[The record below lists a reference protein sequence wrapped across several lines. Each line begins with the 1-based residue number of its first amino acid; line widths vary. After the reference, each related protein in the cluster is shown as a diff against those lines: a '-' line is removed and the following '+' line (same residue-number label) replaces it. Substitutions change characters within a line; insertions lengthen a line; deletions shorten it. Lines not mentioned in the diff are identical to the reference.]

1 MARAILRDEGRV
13 LPVSAWCQGPFGIDG
28 AYVGVPAR
36 LGRDGRD
43 RDRRPRPR
51 AGRGRRAC
59 RPPPTEIVGRV
70 AALDELLGEDA
81 APPPA
86 AAAAPAPRRA
96 AAPTEDGVR
105 DLRLESRIRAAARQR
120 LAREGRLALLDDV
133 VDAAM
138 RRVVAR

>member
-1 MARAILRDEGRV
+1 M
-13 LPVSAWCQGPFGIDG
+13 
-28 AYVGVPAR
+28 
-36 LGRDGRD
+36 
-43 RDRRPRPR
+43 
-51 AGRGRRAC
+51 
-59 RPPPTEIVGRV
+59 GRV

-81 APPPA
+81 ARAAGSAPPHR
-86 AAAAPAPRRA
+86 APRRA